1 MALDDLYQDILL
13 DHYRHPRH
21 GGTVADAE
29 VRAEER
35 NPSCGDHVRLYVRLG
50 DDGRIADVRHE
61 SHGCAISTASAS
73 MMCEF
78 ALGKTP
84 DEFRAEAEGLIA
96 HLRGEREALPDGG
109 PEELEALAGVRQFS
123 MRVKCA
129 TMCWH
134 ALLGAVQNEQ

>member
-1 MALDDLYQDILL
+1 MALDDLYQEILL

-29 VRAEER
+29 VRAEET
-35 NPSCGDHVRLYVRLG
+35 NPSCGDHIRLYVRLG
-50 DDGRIADVRHE
+50 GDGRIADVRHE

-84 DEFRAEAEGLIA
+84 AEFRAEAEGLIA
-96 HLRGEREALPDGG
+96 HLRGERDSLPDDG
-109 PEELEALAGVRQFS
+109 PEEVQALAGVRRFP